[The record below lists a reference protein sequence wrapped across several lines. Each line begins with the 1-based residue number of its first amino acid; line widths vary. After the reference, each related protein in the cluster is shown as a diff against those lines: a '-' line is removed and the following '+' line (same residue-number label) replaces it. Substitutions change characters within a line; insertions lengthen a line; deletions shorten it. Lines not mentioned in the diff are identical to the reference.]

1 MRYHPTNLFTIS
13 LLLMCSSSLYRAF
26 AMTSSSS
33 ADTLNSN
40 STSDMKDLEKCLAQ
54 DFPEATSAEIARFVA
69 AYGKPK
75 GNADRIKKGEEAL
88 VSSKY
93 VVCSI

>member
-1 MRYHPTNLFTIS
+1 MRHHPRYILTIS
-13 LLLMCSSSLYRAF
+13 LLLMCSSLYGAF
-26 AMTSSSS
+26 SPTPSSS
-33 ADTLNSN
+33 ANTLDSN
-40 STSDMKDLEKCLAQ
+40 STSDKKDLEKCLAQ

-75 GNADRIKKGEEAL
+75 GKADRIKKGEKAL

-93 VVCSI
+93 ICSII

>member
-1 MRYHPTNLFTIS
+1 
-13 LLLMCSSSLYRAF
+13 MCSSLYRAF
-26 AMTSSSS
+26 SPKS
-33 ADTLNSN
+33 ANTLNSN

-75 GNADRIKKGEEAL
+75 GKADRIKKGEEAL

-93 VVCSI
+93 VCSI